1 MNQQLRREIRDLAL
15 VAAGAI
21 PGALLRWQL
30 ELVANSSGGSL
41 RALTGA
47 DLLANL
53 IGCLLIG
60 MLLAQP
66 PRRARLYLWGGIGF
80 CGSLTTFSSW
90 MLELVRGLERGAP
103 LPVLAVLA
111 VSLLGGLALVQLGY
125 GLSRGSWLRARR
137 PPGRAAG
144 RLAAGPAGATALAR
158 ARSPGARRRPGRP
171 G

>member
-1 MNQQLRREIRDLAL
+1 VNPHLRRELRDLAL
-15 VAAGAI
+15 VAGGAI

-30 ELVANSSGGSL
+30 ELVAEAATSPGL

-66 PRRARLYLWGGIGF
+66 PQRARLYLWGGVGF

-90 MLELVRGLERGAP
+90 MLELVRGLEAGRG
-103 LPVLAVLA
+103 LEVLGILA
-111 VSLLGGLALVQLGY
+111 ASLLGGLALVRIGNGLG
-125 GLSRGSWLRARR
+125 RCRW
-137 PPGRAAG
+137 P
-144 RLAAGPAGATALAR
+144 
-158 ARSPGARRRPGRP
+158 
-171 G
+171 

>member
-1 MNQQLRREIRDLAL
+1 MNQHLRRELRDLAL
-15 VAAGAI
+15 VAGGAI

-30 ELVANSSGGSL
+30 ELVAKASSGSL
-41 RALTGA
+41 RAITGA

-90 MLELVRGLERGAP
+90 MLELVRGLDAGEP
-103 LPVLAVLA
+103 LRVLAVLA

-125 GLSRGSWLRARR
+125 SLAKGLR
-137 PPGRAAG
+137 
-144 RLAAGPAGATALAR
+144 T
-158 ARSPGARRRPGRP
+158 
-171 G
+171 

>member
-1 MNQQLRREIRDLAL
+1 MNASLRRELRDLAL
-15 VAAGAI
+15 VAGGAI

-30 ELVANSSGGSL
+30 ELVAKAHGGSL
-41 RALTGA
+41 RAITAA

-90 MLELVRGLERGAP
+90 MLELVRAMENGQP
-103 LPVLAVLA
+103 LDALLVLA
-111 VSLLGGLALVQLGY
+111 VSLVGGLALVQLGY
-125 GLSRGSWLRARR
+125 AISKPRR
-137 PPGRAAG
+137 
-144 RLAAGPAGATALAR
+144 
-158 ARSPGARRRPGRP
+158 
-171 G
+171 

>member
-1 MNQQLRREIRDLAL
+1 MNQKLRRELRDLSL
-15 VAAGAI
+15 VAGGAI

-30 ELVANSSGGSL
+30 ELVAQASGGSL
-41 RALTGA
+41 RAITSA

-90 MLELVRGLERGAP
+90 MLELVNGLDAGKP
-103 LPVLAVLA
+103 LEVLAVLA
-111 VSLLGGLALVQLGY
+111 VSLGGGLALVQLGY
-125 GLSRGSWLRARR
+125 CCTRARPR
-137 PPGRAAG
+137 
-144 RLAAGPAGATALAR
+144 
-158 ARSPGARRRPGRP
+158 
-171 G
+171 

>member
-1 MNQQLRREIRDLAL
+1 MNPHLRQELRDLTL

-30 ELVANSSGGSL
+30 ELLAKSHGGSL
-41 RALTGA
+41 RAIAGA

-60 MLLAQP
+60 VLLAQP

-90 MLELVRGLERGAP
+90 MLELVRGLEAGRP
-103 LPVLAVLA
+103 LAVLGGLA
-111 VSLLGGLALVQLGY
+111 VSLLGGLALVQLGTSTARV
-125 GLSRGSWLRARR
+125 LSGPAA
-137 PPGRAAG
+137 GRAAEG
-144 RLAAGPAGATALAR
+144 RAGAR
-158 ARSPGARRRPGRP
+158 PGAGAHTPAARHRPDPP

>member
-1 MNQQLRREIRDLAL
+1 MNPHLRRELRDLTL
-15 VAAGAI
+15 VAGGAI

-30 ELVANSSGGSL
+30 ELVAASATSPGL

-66 PRRARLYLWGGIGF
+66 PQRARHYLWGGIGF

-90 MLELVRGLERGAP
+90 MLELVRLLDHGQPLEAF
-103 LPVLAVLA
+103 LVLA
-111 VSLLGGLALVQLGY
+111 VSVLGGLALVQLGY
-125 GLSRGSWLRARR
+125 GL
-137 PPGRAAG
+137 
-144 RLAAGPAGATALAR
+144 
-158 ARSPGARRRPGRP
+158 ARSRPG
-171 G
+171 

>member
-1 MNQQLRREIRDLAL
+1 MNQHLRHELRDLAL
-15 VAAGAI
+15 VAGGAI

-30 ELVANSSGGSL
+30 ELVAKASGSSL
-41 RALTGA
+41 RAITGA

-90 MLELVRGLERGAP
+90 MLELVRGLDAGEP
-103 LPVLAVLA
+103 LRVLAVLA
-111 VSLLGGLALVQLGY
+111 GSLLGGLVLVQLGY
-125 GLSRGSWLRARR
+125 S
-137 PPGRAAG
+137 
-144 RLAAGPAGATALAR
+144 LAR
-158 ARSPGARRRPGRP
+158 SSTPR
-171 G
+171 

>member
-1 MNQQLRREIRDLAL
+1 MNPHLRRELRDLTL
-15 VAAGAI
+15 VAGGAI

-30 ELVANSSGGSL
+30 ELVAASATSPGL

-66 PRRARLYLWGGIGF
+66 PQRARLYLWGGIGF

-90 MLELVRGLERGAP
+90 MLELVRLLDHGQPLEAF
-103 LPVLAVLA
+103 LVLA
-111 VSLLGGLALVQLGY
+111 VSVLGGLALVQLGY
-125 GLSRGSWLRARR
+125 GL
-137 PPGRAAG
+137 
-144 RLAAGPAGATALAR
+144 
-158 ARSPGARRRPGRP
+158 ARSRPS
-171 G
+171 

>member
-1 MNQQLRREIRDLAL
+1 MNQHLRHELRDLAL
-15 VAAGAI
+15 VAGGAI

-30 ELVANSSGGSL
+30 ELVAKASGSSL
-41 RALTGA
+41 RAIAGA

-90 MLELVRGLERGAP
+90 MLELVRGLDAGEP
-103 LPVLAVLA
+103 LRVLAVLA
-111 VSLLGGLALVQLGY
+111 MSLLGGLVLVQLGY
-125 GLSRGSWLRARR
+125 S
-137 PPGRAAG
+137 
-144 RLAAGPAGATALAR
+144 LAKSSTP
-158 ARSPGARRRPGRP
+158 S
-171 G
+171 

>member
-1 MNQQLRREIRDLAL
+1 VNQHLRHELRDLAL
-15 VAAGAI
+15 VAGGAI

-30 ELVANSSGGSL
+30 ELVAKASGSSL
-41 RALTGA
+41 RAITGA

-90 MLELVRGLERGAP
+90 MLELVRGLDAGEP
-103 LPVLAVLA
+103 LRVLAVLA
-111 VSLLGGLALVQLGY
+111 GSLLGGLVLVQLGY
-125 GLSRGSWLRARR
+125 S
-137 PPGRAAG
+137 
-144 RLAAGPAGATALAR
+144 LAR
-158 ARSPGARRRPGRP
+158 SSTPR
-171 G
+171 

>member
-1 MNQQLRREIRDLAL
+1 MNPHLRRELRDLTL
-15 VAAGAI
+15 VAGGAI

-30 ELVANSSGGSL
+30 ELVAASATSPGL

-66 PRRARLYLWGGIGF
+66 PQRARLYLWGGIGF

-90 MLELVRGLERGAP
+90 MLEKVRLLDHGQPLEAF
-103 LPVLAVLA
+103 LVLA
-111 VSLLGGLALVQLGY
+111 VSVLGGLALVQLGY
-125 GLSRGSWLRARR
+125 GL
-137 PPGRAAG
+137 
-144 RLAAGPAGATALAR
+144 
-158 ARSPGARRRPGRP
+158 ARSRPG
-171 G
+171 